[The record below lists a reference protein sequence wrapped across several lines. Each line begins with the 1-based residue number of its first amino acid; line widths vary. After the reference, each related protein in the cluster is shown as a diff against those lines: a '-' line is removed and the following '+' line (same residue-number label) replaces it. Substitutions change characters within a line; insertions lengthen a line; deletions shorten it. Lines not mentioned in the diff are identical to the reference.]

1 MRQIKAKYLYVY
13 QHQCWNKYQRN
24 WRIKLACMTSTL
36 WAKWG
41 QWGISRRAC
50 DKGLYFSPLSSH
62 AHNAPLPCLTHKAQ
76 GGHFRFQVMGMIEWR
91 QKSKPKKIPGPNIN
105 PPPKIPRVCN
115 WLNFICR
122 TTRQQS
128 ISIYLYQLG
137 QAKLLTQINPGH
149 ALWMPYQS

>member
-76 GGHFRFQVMGMIEWR
+76 GGHFRFKVMGMIEMEAKIKT
-91 QKSKPKKIPGPNIN
+91 QKNPWTKYQ
-105 PPPKIPRVCN
+105 PPPKNPTSLQLVEFYLQNYAATKYTNI
-115 WLNFICR
+115 
-122 TTRQQS
+122 S
-128 ISIYLYQLG
+128 ISIG
-137 QAKLLTQINPGH
+137 ASKVTHTN
-149 ALWMPYQS
+149 

>member
-1 MRQIKAKYLYVY
+1 
-13 QHQCWNKYQRN
+13 
-24 WRIKLACMTSTL
+24 MTSTL

-50 DKGLYFSPLSSH
+50 DKRLYFSPLSSH

-105 PPPKIPRVCN
+105 PPPPQKSHEFAIGWILFAELRGNKVYQYIYIN
-115 WLNFICR
+115 WGKQSYSHKLTLGMLCECHINLR
-122 TTRQQS
+122 LVTRSLPTNKAQ
-128 ISIYLYQLG
+128 YLWSY
-137 QAKLLTQINPGH
+137 
-149 ALWMPYQS
+149 

>member
-105 PPPKIPRVCN
+105 PPPKNPTSLQLVEFYLQNYAATKYTNI
-115 WLNFICR
+115 
-122 TTRQQS
+122 S
-128 ISIYLYQLG
+128 ISIG
-137 QAKLLTQINPGH
+137 ASKVTHTN
-149 ALWMPYQS
+149 

>member
-1 MRQIKAKYLYVY
+1 
-13 QHQCWNKYQRN
+13 
-24 WRIKLACMTSTL
+24 MTSTL

-50 DKGLYFSPLSSH
+50 DKRLYFSPLSSH

-105 PPPKIPRVCN
+105 PPPKNPTSLQLVEFYLQNYAATKYINISNYWGKQSYSHKLTLGMLCECHINLRLV
-115 WLNFICR
+115 
-122 TTRQQS
+122 TRSLPTNKAQ
-128 ISIYLYQLG
+128 YLWSY
-137 QAKLLTQINPGH
+137 
-149 ALWMPYQS
+149 